1 VAKTKTKS
9 KLKKDLGGVSDPGRE
24 AGAGLEITVS
34 SLYVKMTP
42 EKARDLVESL
52 TPAIEEDDVSEE
64 AGVFVSIDVP
74 VSISMALE
82 EAHRVLSWA
91 KKRAKAKQ

>member
-1 VAKTKTKS
+1 VAKTKS
-9 KLKKDLGGVSDPGRE
+9 KLKKAPGGLERRVPE
-24 AGAGLEITVS
+24 PVAGDGLEIAVF

-42 EKARDLVESL
+42 EKARELVESL
-52 TPAIEEDDVSEE
+52 TPALEEDDVSEE

-74 VSISMALE
+74 VSIGMTLE

-91 KKRAKAKQ
+91 KKRAKARQ